1 MNRTRTLLTGLAA
14 VAAALCLPALA
25 PDAQAAA
32 PKANVVAVEA
42 SGRPGAYD
50 FSVGIASRDLGCQQY
65 ADWWEVLSERGELLY
80 RRILWHSHTNE
91 QPFERSGGPVDI
103 AATQVVWVRAHMHPG
118 GYGGVVFRGSV
129 QGGFRQA
136 APAPGFAAGVESLAP
151 LPDSCAF

>member
-1 MNRTRTLLTGLAA
+1 MNRTLLTGLAT

-25 PDAQAAA
+25 SDAQAAV
-32 PKANVVAVEA
+32 PTANVIAVEA

-50 FSVGIASRDLGCQQY
+50 FSVRITSPDRGCQQY

-80 RRILWHSHTNE
+80 RRILGHSHSNE
-91 QPFERSGGPVDI
+91 QPFERSGGPVNI

-118 GYGGVVFRGSV
+118 GYGGTLLRGSV

-136 APAPGFAAGVESLAP
+136 APVPGFAAGVESLAP
-151 LPDSCAF
+151 QPDSCAF